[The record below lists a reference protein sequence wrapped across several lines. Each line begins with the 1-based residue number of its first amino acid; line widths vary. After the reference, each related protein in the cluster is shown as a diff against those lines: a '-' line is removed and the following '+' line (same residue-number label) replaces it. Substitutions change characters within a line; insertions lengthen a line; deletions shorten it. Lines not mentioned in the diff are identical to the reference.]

1 MVDEETGRVE
11 MVPCDHI
18 AVHSLLVNQ
27 TKLTT
32 NACCQGRCGGVP
44 NSAEI
49 SWEKVDSVRRYKK
62 TGKVNFFLSKLKLL
76 RIQHDSRITNKCE
89 KIFCPSPV
97 FYQIFVI
104 VLGVT
109 NYTLIFMGGLLSI
122 KSAIVT
128 IV

>member
-11 MVPCDHI
+11 MVLCDHI

-32 NACCQGRCGGVP
+32 NVCCQDRCGGVP

-49 SWEKVDSVRRYKK
+49 FWEKIDSVRRYKK

-89 KIFCPSPV
+89 KIFVHHQCSTRSLSLCWVSP
-97 FYQIFVI
+97 
-104 VLGVT
+104 
-109 NYTLIFMGGLLSI
+109 
-122 KSAIVT
+122 T
-128 IV
+128 IHAFSWEVCLASNLQL